1 MAIIISRWEGP
12 KDMGMKRT
20 MRLVGLFAL
29 CGWVTPAFAYIDP
42 GAGMVVW
49 QGLLALIGAVAV
61 FARRPWQA
69 LRRWVTGQRADDERP

>member
-1 MAIIISRWEGP
+1 MNRIA
-12 KDMGMKRT
+12 
-20 MRLVGLFAL
+20 RLAGLFIL
-29 CGWVTPAFAYIDP
+29 CGWVTPAFAYVDP

-69 LRRWVTGQRADDERP
+69 LRRWVSGQRSHDERP